1 MSRRIV
7 LVTVAA
13 VLPVL
18 LLVTVDTGVAGANPV
33 FPGTVTCNAGSGV
46 WSGAVT
52 FSPAL
57 LNGGTATGE
66 VVKVVAKL
74 GNTASPCLTSST
86 PPAGSKVLGL
96 IKGVAKFTGPG
107 ANNCATVFSGS
118 SNVPVA
124 AKFLMKWLTPPG
136 APTRWRQPPAFSFVG
151 AAGLASLT
159 VTGGKVTGSFAP
171 YPTPTAV
178 LSAPTWP
185 GASGLVT
192 TGCTS
197 STGLHTLPLNSS
209 SATW

>member
-136 APTRWRQPPAFSFVG
+136 APTRWRQPPASAPPAWPPSPSPG
-151 AAGLASLT
+151 ARSPVPLL
-159 VTGGKVTGSFAP
+159 
-171 YPTPTAV
+171 PTPRRRPSSR
-178 LSAPTWP
+178 LPP
-185 GASGLVT
+185 GPVPRAS
-192 TGCTS
+192 
-197 STGLHTLPLNSS
+197 
-209 SATW
+209 